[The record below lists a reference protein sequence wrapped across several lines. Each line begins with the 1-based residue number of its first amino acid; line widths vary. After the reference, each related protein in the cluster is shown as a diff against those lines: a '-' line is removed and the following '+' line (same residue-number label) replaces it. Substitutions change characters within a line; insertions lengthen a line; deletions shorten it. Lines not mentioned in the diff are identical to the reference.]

1 LHNAEV
7 INTLLQVLSNAQYR
21 IDICG
26 NSKFPSKIL
35 SFYSVNSLLLSSGKR
50 TNTRQRYIFEITREN
65 IDYCKKLIKKIELRH
80 LDENEANFA
89 VNERECLGFIT
100 MQKETLQATYSNM
113 KEVVEQQQS
122 VFETLW
128 NKAIPARDK
137 IMEIEE
143 GLKSEFLEVI
153 SDHKKATEIYINLA
167 KSVERE
173 ALILFANSKAIVRA
187 KRLGILDYLI
197 TASKRGAVIKIITPI
212 TEENLQFT
220 EQFCEKAP
228 NIRILNGGASHSGL
242 FIVDGT
248 KFLRFELK
256 EPKAEEFS
264 DAIGFV
270 LYSNSKVGAYST
282 RSFFELLWNEHIQYE
297 KLKEA
302 DNMKNE
308 FINVAAHELRTP
320 IQPIL
325 GLTQILQSKIK
336 DTKQSELLDAIVRNA
351 RRLGRLTNDILDVTK
366 IESQSLN
373 LKKEQFNLND
383 VISNTIEDIVANID
397 FIKNIQQK
405 NMIKLL
411 YQPYDI
417 FVEAD
422 KARITQVIS
431 NLLNNAIKFTE
442 VKEKDGRA
450 GTISISVKNIDA
462 EALVSVTDTGIGIDP
477 EIMPRLFS
485 KFTSKSYQGTG
496 LGLFISKSII
506 EAHGGRIWAENNK
519 IIKDGRGQVEKGA
532 TFTFSLPL
540 NEKQREIKQEP
551 QTIDLKERINRR

>member
-1 LHNAEV
+1 MHNAEV
-7 INTLLQVLSNAQYR
+7 INTLLQVLSNAQYK

-35 SFYSVNSLLLSSGKR
+35 SFYSVNNLILDSSKR

-325 GLTQILQSKIK
+325 SLSQVLQSKIK
-336 DTKQSELLDAIVRNA
+336 DTKQRELLDAIVRNA
-351 RRLGRLTNDILDVTK
+351 KRLQRLTNNILDVSK
-366 IESQSLN
+366 IESHSLN
-373 LKKEQFNLND
+373 LNKEQFELSN
-383 VISNTIEDIVANID
+383 VISNCISDIEDQDEKVRNG
-397 FIKNIQQK
+397 
-405 NMIKLL
+405 KLEL
-411 YQPYDI
+411 FYEPSKQDI

-422 KARITQVIS
+422 KVRISQVIS
-431 NLLNNAIKFTE
+431 NLLNNAVKFTE
-442 VKEKDGRA
+442 DGAVSIDVVVKENNNNGNNN
-450 GTISISVKNIDA
+450 GNIIIVSVKDSG
-462 EALVSVTDTGIGIDP
+462 EGIDP
-477 EIMPRLFS
+477 EILPKLFT
-485 KFTSKSYQGTG
+485 KFATNSEKGTG
-496 LGLFISKSII
+496 LGLFICKSIV
-506 EAHGGRIWAENNK
+506 EAHGGRVWTQSNNT
-519 IIKDGRGQVEKGA
+519 GGERRTGA
-532 TFTFSLPL
+532 TFCFSLPITDKSM
-540 NEKQREIKQEP
+540 NQQKQKHVDPKIMNQ
-551 QTIDLKERINRR
+551 L

>member
-1 LHNAEV
+1 MHNAEV
-7 INTLLQVLSNAQYR
+7 INTLLQVLSNAQYK

-35 SFYSVNSLLLSSGKR
+35 SFYSVNNLILDSSKR

-325 GLTQILQSKIK
+325 SLSQVLQSKIK
-336 DTKQSELLDAIVRNA
+336 DTKQRELLDAIVRNA
-351 RRLGRLTNDILDVTK
+351 KRLQRLTNNILDVSK
-366 IESQSLN
+366 IESHSLN
-373 LKKEQFNLND
+373 LNKEQFELSN
-383 VISNTIEDIVANID
+383 VISNCISDIEDQDEKVRNG
-397 FIKNIQQK
+397 
-405 NMIKLL
+405 KLEL
-411 YQPYDI
+411 FYEPTKQDI

-422 KARITQVIS
+422 RVRISQVIS
-431 NLLNNAIKFTE
+431 NLLNNAVKFTE
-442 VKEKDGRA
+442 EGAVSIDVAIKENNNNGNNN
-450 GTISISVKNIDA
+450 GNIIIVSVKDSG
-462 EALVSVTDTGIGIDP
+462 EGIDP
-477 EIMPRLFS
+477 EILPKLFT
-485 KFTSKSYQGTG
+485 KFATNSEKGTG
-496 LGLFISKSII
+496 LGLFICKSIV
-506 EAHGGRIWAENNK
+506 EAHGGRVWTQSNNT
-519 IIKDGRGQVEKGA
+519 GGERRTGA
-532 TFTFSLPL
+532 TFCFSLPITDKSM
-540 NEKQREIKQEP
+540 NQQKQKHVDTKIMNQ
-551 QTIDLKERINRR
+551 L

>member
-35 SFYSVNSLLLSSGKR
+35 SFYSVNNLILDSSKR

-325 GLTQILQSKIK
+325 SLSQVLQSKIK
-336 DTKQSELLDAIVRNA
+336 DTKQRELLDAIVRNA
-351 RRLGRLTNDILDVTK
+351 KRLQRLTNNILDVSK
-366 IESQSLN
+366 IESHSLN
-373 LKKEQFNLND
+373 LNKEQFELSN
-383 VISNTIEDIVANID
+383 VISNCISDIEDQDEKVRNG
-397 FIKNIQQK
+397 
-405 NMIKLL
+405 KLEL
-411 YQPYDI
+411 FYEPSKQDI

-422 KARITQVIS
+422 RVRISQVIS
-431 NLLNNAIKFTE
+431 NLLNNAVKFTE
-442 VKEKDGRA
+442 DGAVSIDVVVKENNNNGNNN
-450 GTISISVKNIDA
+450 GNIIIVSVKDSG
-462 EALVSVTDTGIGIDP
+462 EGIDP
-477 EIMPRLFS
+477 EILPKLFT
-485 KFTSKSYQGTG
+485 KFATNSEKGTG
-496 LGLFISKSII
+496 LGLFICKSIV
-506 EAHGGRIWAENNK
+506 EAHGGRVWTQSNNT
-519 IIKDGRGQVEKGA
+519 GGERRTGA
-532 TFTFSLPL
+532 TFCFSLPITDKSM
-540 NEKQREIKQEP
+540 NQQKQKHVDPKIMNQ
-551 QTIDLKERINRR
+551 L

>member
-1 LHNAEV
+1 MHNAEV
-7 INTLLQVLSNAQYR
+7 INTLLQVLSNAQYK

-35 SFYSVNSLLLSSGKR
+35 SFYSVNNLILDSSKR
-50 TNTRQRYIFEITREN
+50 TNTRKRYIFEITREN

-325 GLTQILQSKIK
+325 SLSQVLQSKIK
-336 DTKQSELLDAIVRNA
+336 DTKQRELLDAIVRNA
-351 RRLGRLTNDILDVTK
+351 KRLQRLTNNILDVSK
-366 IESQSLN
+366 IESHSLN
-373 LKKEQFNLND
+373 LNKEQFELSN
-383 VISNTIEDIVANID
+383 VISNCISDIEDQDEKVRNG
-397 FIKNIQQK
+397 
-405 NMIKLL
+405 KLEL
-411 YQPYDI
+411 FYEPTKQDI

-422 KARITQVIS
+422 RVRISQVIS
-431 NLLNNAIKFTE
+431 NLLNNAVKFTE
-442 VKEKDGRA
+442 DGAVSIDVVVKENNNNGNNN
-450 GTISISVKNIDA
+450 GNIIIVSVKDSG
-462 EALVSVTDTGIGIDP
+462 EGIDP
-477 EIMPRLFS
+477 EILPKLFT
-485 KFTSKSYQGTG
+485 KFATNSEKGTG
-496 LGLFISKSII
+496 LGLFICKSIV
-506 EAHGGRIWAENNK
+506 EAHGGRVWTQSNNT
-519 IIKDGRGQVEKGA
+519 GGERRTGA
-532 TFTFSLPL
+532 TFCFSLPITDKSM
-540 NEKQREIKQEP
+540 NQQKQKHVDPKIMNQ
-551 QTIDLKERINRR
+551 L

>member
-1 LHNAEV
+1 VHNAEV
-7 INTLLQVLSNAQYR
+7 INTLLQVLSNAQYK

-35 SFYSVNSLLLSSGKR
+35 SFYSVNNLILDSSKR

-325 GLTQILQSKIK
+325 SLSQVLQSKIK
-336 DTKQSELLDAIVRNA
+336 DTKQRELLDAIVRNA
-351 RRLGRLTNDILDVTK
+351 KRLQRLTNNILDVSK
-366 IESQSLN
+366 IESHSLN
-373 LKKEQFNLND
+373 LNKEQFELSN
-383 VISNTIEDIVANID
+383 VISNCISDIEDQDEKVRNG
-397 FIKNIQQK
+397 
-405 NMIKLL
+405 KLEL
-411 YQPYDI
+411 FYEPSKQDI

-422 KARITQVIS
+422 RVRISQVIS
-431 NLLNNAIKFTE
+431 NLLNNAVKFTE
-442 VKEKDGRA
+442 DGAVSIDVVVKENNDNGNNN
-450 GTISISVKNIDA
+450 GNIIIVSVKDSG
-462 EALVSVTDTGIGIDP
+462 EGIDP
-477 EIMPRLFS
+477 EILPKLFT
-485 KFTSKSYQGTG
+485 KFATNSEKGTG
-496 LGLFISKSII
+496 LGLFICKSIV
-506 EAHGGRIWAENNK
+506 EAHGGRVWTQSNNT
-519 IIKDGRGQVEKGA
+519 GGERRTGA
-532 TFTFSLPL
+532 TFCFSLPITDKSM
-540 NEKQREIKQEP
+540 NQQKQKHVDPKIMNQ
-551 QTIDLKERINRR
+551 L

>member
-325 GLTQILQSKIK
+325 SLSQVLQSKIK
-336 DTKQSELLDAIVRNA
+336 DTKQRELLDAIVRNA
-351 RRLGRLTNDILDVTK
+351 KRLQRLTNDILDVTK
-366 IESQSLN
+366 IESHSLN
-373 LKKEQFNLND
+373 LNKEQFELSN
-383 VISNTIEDIVANID
+383 VISNCISDIEDQDEKVRNG
-397 FIKNIQQK
+397 
-405 NMIKLL
+405 KLEL
-411 YQPYDI
+411 FYEPSKQDI

-422 KARITQVIS
+422 RVRISQVIS
-431 NLLNNAIKFTE
+431 NLLNNAVKFTE
-442 VKEKDGRA
+442 DGAVSIDVVVKENNNNGNNN
-450 GTISISVKNIDA
+450 GNIIIVSVKDSG
-462 EALVSVTDTGIGIDP
+462 EGIDP
-477 EIMPRLFS
+477 EILPKLFT
-485 KFTSKSYQGTG
+485 KFATNSEKGTG
-496 LGLFISKSII
+496 LGLFICKSIV
-506 EAHGGRIWAENNK
+506 EAHGGRVWTQSDNTGGE
-519 IIKDGRGQVEKGA
+519 RRTGA
-532 TFTFSLPL
+532 TFCFSLPVTDKSM
-540 NEKQREIKQEP
+540 NQQKQKHVDPKIMNQ
-551 QTIDLKERINRR
+551 L

>member
-137 IMEIEE
+137 IREIEE
-143 GLKSEFLEVI
+143 GLESEFLEVI

-325 GLTQILQSKIK
+325 SLSQVLQSKIK
-336 DTKQSELLDAIVRNA
+336 DTKQRELLDAIVRNA
-351 RRLGRLTNDILDVTK
+351 KRLQRLTNDILDVTK
-366 IESQSLN
+366 IESHSLN
-373 LKKEQFNLND
+373 LNKEQFELSN
-383 VISNTIEDIVANID
+383 VISNCISDIEDHDEKVRNG
-397 FIKNIQQK
+397 
-405 NMIKLL
+405 KLEL
-411 YQPYDI
+411 FYEPSKQDI

-422 KARITQVIS
+422 KVRISQVIS
-431 NLLNNAIKFTE
+431 NLLNNAVKFTE
-442 VKEKDGRA
+442 DGAVSIDVVVKENNNNGNNN
-450 GTISISVKNIDA
+450 GNIIIVSVKDSG
-462 EALVSVTDTGIGIDP
+462 EGIDP
-477 EIMPRLFS
+477 EILPKLFT
-485 KFTSKSYQGTG
+485 KFATNSEKGTG
-496 LGLFISKSII
+496 LGLFICKSIV
-506 EAHGGRIWAENNK
+506 EAHGGRVWTQSNNT
-519 IIKDGRGQVEKGA
+519 GGERRTGA
-532 TFTFSLPL
+532 TFCFSLPITDKSM
-540 NEKQREIKQEP
+540 NQQKQKHVDTKIMNQ
-551 QTIDLKERINRR
+551 L

>member
-65 IDYCKKLIKKIELRH
+65 IDYCKKLSKKIELRH

-325 GLTQILQSKIK
+325 SLSQVLQSKIK
-336 DTKQSELLDAIVRNA
+336 DTKQRELLDAIVRNA
-351 RRLGRLTNDILDVTK
+351 KRLQRLTNDILDVTK
-366 IESQSLN
+366 IESHSLN
-373 LKKEQFNLND
+373 LNKEQFELSN
-383 VISNTIEDIVANID
+383 VISNCISDIEDQDEKVRNG
-397 FIKNIQQK
+397 
-405 NMIKLL
+405 KLEL
-411 YQPYDI
+411 FYEPSKQDI

-422 KARITQVIS
+422 RVRISQVIS
-431 NLLNNAIKFTE
+431 NLLNNAVKFTE
-442 VKEKDGRA
+442 DGAVSIDVVVKENNNNGNNN
-450 GTISISVKNIDA
+450 GNIIIVSVKDSG
-462 EALVSVTDTGIGIDP
+462 EGIDP
-477 EIMPRLFS
+477 EILPKLFT
-485 KFTSKSYQGTG
+485 KFATNSEKGTG
-496 LGLFISKSII
+496 LGLFICKSIV
-506 EAHGGRIWAENNK
+506 EAHGGRVWTQSNNT
-519 IIKDGRGQVEKGA
+519 GGERRTGA
-532 TFTFSLPL
+532 TFCFSLPVTDKSM
-540 NEKQREIKQEP
+540 NQQKQKHVDPKIMNQ
-551 QTIDLKERINRR
+551 L

>member
-7 INTLLQVLSNAQYR
+7 INTLLQVLSNAQYK

-35 SFYSVNSLLLSSGKR
+35 SFYSVNNLILDSSKR

-325 GLTQILQSKIK
+325 SLSQVLQSKIK
-336 DTKQSELLDAIVRNA
+336 DTKQRELLDAIVRNA
-351 RRLGRLTNDILDVTK
+351 KRLQRLTNNILDVSK
-366 IESQSLN
+366 IESHSLN
-373 LKKEQFNLND
+373 LNKEQFELSN
-383 VISNTIEDIVANID
+383 VISNCISDIEDQDEKVRNG
-397 FIKNIQQK
+397 
-405 NMIKLL
+405 KLEL
-411 YQPYDI
+411 FYEPSKQDI

-422 KARITQVIS
+422 RVRISQVIS
-431 NLLNNAIKFTE
+431 NLLNNAVKFTE
-442 VKEKDGRA
+442 DGAVSIDVVVKENNNNGNNN
-450 GTISISVKNIDA
+450 GNIIIVSVKDSG
-462 EALVSVTDTGIGIDP
+462 EGIDP
-477 EIMPRLFS
+477 EILPKLFT
-485 KFTSKSYQGTG
+485 KFATNSEKGTG
-496 LGLFISKSII
+496 LGLFICKSIV
-506 EAHGGRIWAENNK
+506 EAHGGRVWTQSNNT
-519 IIKDGRGQVEKGA
+519 GGERRTGA
-532 TFTFSLPL
+532 TFCFSLPITDKSM
-540 NEKQREIKQEP
+540 NQQKQKHVDPKIMNQ
-551 QTIDLKERINRR
+551 L

>member
-1 LHNAEV
+1 MHNAEV

-325 GLTQILQSKIK
+325 SLSQVLQSKIK
-336 DTKQSELLDAIVRNA
+336 DTKQRELLDAIVRNA
-351 RRLGRLTNDILDVTK
+351 KRLQRLTNNILDVSK
-366 IESQSLN
+366 IESHSLN
-373 LKKEQFNLND
+373 LNKEQFELSN
-383 VISNTIEDIVANID
+383 VISNCISDIEDQDEKVRNG
-397 FIKNIQQK
+397 
-405 NMIKLL
+405 KLEL
-411 YQPYDI
+411 FYEPSKQDI

-422 KARITQVIS
+422 RVRISQVIS
-431 NLLNNAIKFTE
+431 NLLNNAVKFTE
-442 VKEKDGRA
+442 DGAVSIDVVVKENNNNGNNN
-450 GTISISVKNIDA
+450 GNIIIVSVKDSG
-462 EALVSVTDTGIGIDP
+462 EGIDP
-477 EIMPRLFS
+477 EILPKLFT
-485 KFTSKSYQGTG
+485 KFATNSEKGTG
-496 LGLFISKSII
+496 LGLYICKSIV
-506 EAHGGRIWAENNK
+506 EAHGGRVWTQSNNT
-519 IIKDGRGQVEKGA
+519 GGERRTGA
-532 TFTFSLPL
+532 TFCFSLPITDKSM
-540 NEKQREIKQEP
+540 NQQKQKHVDPKIMNQ
-551 QTIDLKERINRR
+551 L

>member
-35 SFYSVNSLLLSSGKR
+35 SFYSVNNLILDSSKR

-65 IDYCKKLIKKIELRH
+65 IDYCKKLIKRIELRH

-143 GLKSEFLEVI
+143 GLKSEFLEVV
-153 SDHKKATEIYINLA
+153 SDHRKATEIYINLA

-325 GLTQILQSKIK
+325 SLSQVLQSKIK
-336 DTKQSELLDAIVRNA
+336 DTKQRELLDAIVRNA
-351 RRLGRLTNDILDVTK
+351 KRLQRLTSDILDVTK
-366 IESQSLN
+366 IESHSLN
-373 LKKEQFNLND
+373 LNKEQFELSN
-383 VISNTIEDIVANID
+383 VISNCISDIEDQDEKVRNG
-397 FIKNIQQK
+397 
-405 NMIKLL
+405 KLEL
-411 YQPYDI
+411 FYEPSKQDI

-422 KARITQVIS
+422 RVRISQVIS
-431 NLLNNAIKFTE
+431 NLLNNAVKFTE
-442 VKEKDGRA
+442 DGAVSIDVVVKENNNNGN
-450 GTISISVKNIDA
+450 IIIVSVKDSG
-462 EALVSVTDTGIGIDP
+462 EGIDP
-477 EIMPRLFS
+477 EILPKLFT
-485 KFTSKSYQGTG
+485 KFATNSEKGTG
-496 LGLFISKSII
+496 LGLFICKSIV
-506 EAHGGRIWAENNK
+506 EAHGGRVWTQSDNTGGE
-519 IIKDGRGQVEKGA
+519 RRTGA
-532 TFTFSLPL
+532 TFCFSLPITDKSM
-540 NEKQREIKQEP
+540 NQQKQKHVDPKIMNQ
-551 QTIDLKERINRR
+551 L

>member
-1 LHNAEV
+1 MHNAEV
-7 INTLLQVLSNAQYR
+7 INTLLQILSNAQYR

-325 GLTQILQSKIK
+325 SLSQVLQSKIK
-336 DTKQSELLDAIVRNA
+336 DTKQRELLDAIVRNA
-351 RRLGRLTNDILDVTK
+351 KRLQRLTNDILDVTK
-366 IESQSLN
+366 IESHSLN
-373 LKKEQFNLND
+373 LNKEQFELSS
-383 VISNTIEDIVANID
+383 VISNCISDIEDQDEKVRNG
-397 FIKNIQQK
+397 
-405 NMIKLL
+405 KLEL
-411 YQPYDI
+411 FYEPSKQDI

-422 KARITQVIS
+422 RVRISQVIS
-431 NLLNNAIKFTE
+431 NLLNNAVKFTE
-442 VKEKDGRA
+442 DGAVSIDVVIKENNNNGNNN
-450 GTISISVKNIDA
+450 GNFIIVSVKDSG
-462 EALVSVTDTGIGIDP
+462 EGIDP
-477 EIMPRLFS
+477 EILPKLFT
-485 KFTSKSYQGTG
+485 KFATNSEKGTG
-496 LGLFISKSII
+496 LGLFICKSIV
-506 EAHGGRIWAENNK
+506 EAHGGRVWTQSNNT
-519 IIKDGRGQVEKGA
+519 GGERRTGA
-532 TFTFSLPL
+532 TFCFSLPITDKSM
-540 NEKQREIKQEP
+540 NQQKQKHVGPKIMNQ
-551 QTIDLKERINRR
+551 L

>member
-270 LYSNSKVGAYST
+270 LYSNSKVGTYST

-325 GLTQILQSKIK
+325 SLSQVLQSKIK
-336 DTKQSELLDAIVRNA
+336 DTKQRELLDAIVRNA
-351 RRLGRLTNDILDVTK
+351 KRLQRLTNDILDVTK
-366 IESQSLN
+366 IESHSLN
-373 LKKEQFNLND
+373 LNKEQFELSN
-383 VISNTIEDIVANID
+383 VISNCISDIEDQDEKVRNG
-397 FIKNIQQK
+397 
-405 NMIKLL
+405 KLEL
-411 YQPYDI
+411 FYEPSKQDI

-422 KARITQVIS
+422 KVRISQVIS
-431 NLLNNAIKFTE
+431 NLLNNAVKFTE
-442 VKEKDGRA
+442 DGSVSIDVVVKENNNNGD
-450 GTISISVKNIDA
+450 IIIVSVKDSG
-462 EALVSVTDTGIGIDP
+462 EGIDP
-477 EIMPRLFS
+477 EILPKLFT
-485 KFTSKSYQGTG
+485 KFATNSEKGTG
-496 LGLFISKSII
+496 LGLFICKSIV
-506 EAHGGRIWAENNK
+506 EAHGGRVWTQSNK
-519 IIKDGRGQVEKGA
+519 TGGERRTGA
-532 TFTFSLPL
+532 TFCFSLPITDKST
-540 NEKQREIKQEP
+540 NQQRQKHVDTKIMNQ
-551 QTIDLKERINRR
+551 L

>member
-128 NKAIPARDK
+128 NKAIPAPDK

-212 TEENLQFT
+212 TEENLPFT

-325 GLTQILQSKIK
+325 SLSQVLQSKIK

-351 RRLGRLTNDILDVTK
+351 KRLQRLTNDILDVTK
-366 IESQSLN
+366 IESHSLN
-373 LKKEQFNLND
+373 LNKEQFELSN
-383 VISNTIEDIVANID
+383 VISNCISDIEDQDEKVRNG
-397 FIKNIQQK
+397 
-405 NMIKLL
+405 KLEL
-411 YQPYDI
+411 FYEPSKQDI

-422 KARITQVIS
+422 KVRISQVIS
-431 NLLNNAIKFTE
+431 NLLNNAVKFTE
-442 VKEKDGRA
+442 EGAVSIDVVVKENNNNGKNSGN
-450 GTISISVKNIDA
+450 IIIVSVKDSG
-462 EALVSVTDTGIGIDP
+462 EGIDP
-477 EIMPRLFS
+477 EILPKLFT
-485 KFTSKSYQGTG
+485 KFATNSEKGTG
-496 LGLFISKSII
+496 LGLFICKSIV
-506 EAHGGRIWAENNK
+506 EAHGGRVWTQSNNT
-519 IIKDGRGQVEKGA
+519 GGERRTGA
-532 TFTFSLPL
+532 TFCFSLPITDKSM
-540 NEKQREIKQEP
+540 NQQKQKHVDPKIMNQ
-551 QTIDLKERINRR
+551 L

>member
-1 LHNAEV
+1 MHNAEV
-7 INTLLQVLSNAQYR
+7 INTLLQVLPNAQYK

-35 SFYSVNSLLLSSGKR
+35 SFYSVNNLILDSSKR

-325 GLTQILQSKIK
+325 SLSQVLQSKIK
-336 DTKQSELLDAIVRNA
+336 DTKQRELLDAIVRNA
-351 RRLGRLTNDILDVTK
+351 KRLQRLTNNILDVSK
-366 IESQSLN
+366 IESHSLN
-373 LKKEQFNLND
+373 LNKEQFELSN
-383 VISNTIEDIVANID
+383 VISNCISDIEDQDEKVRNG
-397 FIKNIQQK
+397 
-405 NMIKLL
+405 KLEL
-411 YQPYDI
+411 FYEPSKQDI

-422 KARITQVIS
+422 KVRISQVIS
-431 NLLNNAIKFTE
+431 NLLNNAVKFTE
-442 VKEKDGRA
+442 DGAVSIDVVVKENNNNGNNN
-450 GTISISVKNIDA
+450 GNIIIVSVKDSG
-462 EALVSVTDTGIGIDP
+462 EGIDP
-477 EIMPRLFS
+477 EILPKLFT
-485 KFTSKSYQGTG
+485 KFATNSEKGTG
-496 LGLFISKSII
+496 LGLFICKSIV
-506 EAHGGRIWAENNK
+506 EAHGGRVWTQSNNT
-519 IIKDGRGQVEKGA
+519 GGERRTGA
-532 TFTFSLPL
+532 TFCFSLPITDKSM
-540 NEKQREIKQEP
+540 NQQKQKHVDPKIMNQ
-551 QTIDLKERINRR
+551 L

>member
-1 LHNAEV
+1 MHNAEV
-7 INTLLQVLSNAQYR
+7 INTLLQVLSNAQYK

-35 SFYSVNSLLLSSGKR
+35 SFYSVNNLILDSSKR

-65 IDYCKKLIKKIELRH
+65 IDYCKKLMKKIELRH

-325 GLTQILQSKIK
+325 SLSQVLQSKIK
-336 DTKQSELLDAIVRNA
+336 DTKQRELLDAIVRNA
-351 RRLGRLTNDILDVTK
+351 KRLQRLTNNILDVSK
-366 IESQSLN
+366 IESHSLN
-373 LKKEQFNLND
+373 LNKEQFELSN
-383 VISNTIEDIVANID
+383 VISNCISDIEDQDEKVRNG
-397 FIKNIQQK
+397 
-405 NMIKLL
+405 KLEL
-411 YQPYDI
+411 FYEPTKQDI

-422 KARITQVIS
+422 RVRISQVIS
-431 NLLNNAIKFTE
+431 NLLNNAVKFTE
-442 VKEKDGRA
+442 DGAVSIDVVVKENNNNGNNN
-450 GTISISVKNIDA
+450 GNIIIVSVKDSG
-462 EALVSVTDTGIGIDP
+462 EGIDP
-477 EIMPRLFS
+477 EILPKLFT
-485 KFTSKSYQGTG
+485 KFATNSEKGTG
-496 LGLFISKSII
+496 LGLFICKSIV
-506 EAHGGRIWAENNK
+506 EAHGGRVWTQSNNT
-519 IIKDGRGQVEKGA
+519 GGERRTGA
-532 TFTFSLPL
+532 TFCFSLPITDKSM
-540 NEKQREIKQEP
+540 NQQKQKHVDPKIMNQ
-551 QTIDLKERINRR
+551 L

>member
-1 LHNAEV
+1 MHNAEV
-7 INTLLQVLSNAQYR
+7 INTLLQVLSNAQYK

-35 SFYSVNSLLLSSGKR
+35 SFYSVNNLILDSSKR

-220 EQFCEKAP
+220 EQFCEKSP

-325 GLTQILQSKIK
+325 SLSQVLQSKIK
-336 DTKQSELLDAIVRNA
+336 DTKQRELLDAIVRNA
-351 RRLGRLTNDILDVTK
+351 KRLQRLTNNILDVSK
-366 IESQSLN
+366 IESHSLN
-373 LKKEQFNLND
+373 LNKEQFELSN
-383 VISNTIEDIVANID
+383 VISNCISDIEDQDEKVRNG
-397 FIKNIQQK
+397 
-405 NMIKLL
+405 KLEL
-411 YQPYDI
+411 FYEPTKQDI

-422 KARITQVIS
+422 RVRISQVIS
-431 NLLNNAIKFTE
+431 NLLNNAVKFTE
-442 VKEKDGRA
+442 DGAVSIDVVVKENNNNGNNN
-450 GTISISVKNIDA
+450 GNIIIVSVKDSG
-462 EALVSVTDTGIGIDP
+462 EGIDP
-477 EIMPRLFS
+477 EILPKLFT
-485 KFTSKSYQGTG
+485 KFATNSEKGTG
-496 LGLFISKSII
+496 LGLFICKSIV
-506 EAHGGRIWAENNK
+506 EAHGGRVWTQSNNT
-519 IIKDGRGQVEKGA
+519 GGERRTGA
-532 TFTFSLPL
+532 TFCFSLPITDKSM
-540 NEKQREIKQEP
+540 NQQKQKHVDPKIMNQ
-551 QTIDLKERINRR
+551 L

>member
-7 INTLLQVLSNAQYR
+7 INALLQVLSNAQYR

-65 IDYCKKLIKKIELRH
+65 IDYCKKLINKIELRH

-128 NKAIPARDK
+128 NMAIPARNK

-197 TASKRGAVIKIITPI
+197 AASKRGAVIKIITPI

-270 LYSNSKVGAYST
+270 LYSNSKVGTYST

-325 GLTQILQSKIK
+325 SLSQVLQSKIK
-336 DTKQSELLDAIVRNA
+336 DTKQRELLDAIVRNA
-351 RRLGRLTNDILDVTK
+351 KRLQRLTNDILDVTK
-366 IESQSLN
+366 IESHSLN
-373 LKKEQFNLND
+373 LNKEQFELSN
-383 VISNTIEDIVANID
+383 VISNCISDIEDQDEKVRNG
-397 FIKNIQQK
+397 
-405 NMIKLL
+405 KLEL
-411 YQPYDI
+411 FYEPSKQDI

-422 KARITQVIS
+422 KVRISQVIS
-431 NLLNNAIKFTE
+431 NLLNNAVKFTE
-442 VKEKDGRA
+442 DGSVSIDVVVKENNNNGD
-450 GTISISVKNIDA
+450 IIIVSVKDSG
-462 EALVSVTDTGIGIDP
+462 EGIDP
-477 EIMPRLFS
+477 EILPKLFT
-485 KFTSKSYQGTG
+485 KFATNSEKGTG
-496 LGLFISKSII
+496 LGLFICKSIV
-506 EAHGGRIWAENNK
+506 EAHGGRVWTQSNK
-519 IIKDGRGQVEKGA
+519 TGGERRTGA
-532 TFTFSLPL
+532 TFCFSLPITDKSM
-540 NEKQREIKQEP
+540 NQQRQKHVDTKIMNQ
-551 QTIDLKERINRR
+551 L

>member
-325 GLTQILQSKIK
+325 SLSQVLQSKIK
-336 DTKQSELLDAIVRNA
+336 DTKQRELLDAIVRNA
-351 RRLGRLTNDILDVTK
+351 KRLQRLTNDILDVTK
-366 IESQSLN
+366 IESHSLN
-373 LKKEQFNLND
+373 LNKEQFELSN
-383 VISNTIEDIVANID
+383 VISNCISDIEDQDEKVRNG
-397 FIKNIQQK
+397 
-405 NMIKLL
+405 KLEL
-411 YQPYDI
+411 FYEPSKQDI

-422 KARITQVIS
+422 RVRISQVIS
-431 NLLNNAIKFTE
+431 NLLNNAVKFTE
-442 VKEKDGRA
+442 DGAVSIDVVVKENNNNGNNN
-450 GTISISVKNIDA
+450 GNIIIVSVKDSG
-462 EALVSVTDTGIGIDP
+462 EGIDP
-477 EIMPRLFS
+477 EILPKLFT
-485 KFTSKSYQGTG
+485 KFATNSEKGTG
-496 LGLFISKSII
+496 LGLFICKSIV
-506 EAHGGRIWAENNK
+506 EAHGGRVWTQSNNT
-519 IIKDGRGQVEKGA
+519 GGERRTGA
-532 TFTFSLPL
+532 TFCFSLPITDKSM
-540 NEKQREIKQEP
+540 NQQKQKHVDHKIMNQ
-551 QTIDLKERINRR
+551 L